1 MLRAVVELSKYILVF
16 NILLYTLLSFI
27 TLRRDDSR
35 RHSVTFVVQDIII
48 FANHMTGS
56 LVLLSSRQDLTY
68 FFLPLFQVI
77 VVFAFIVLTR
87 AIYPRSNRLV
97 LNHTAML
104 LSISF
109 VILTRL
115 SITRSIRQF
124 VIIAISMAVA
134 LIIPYFMK
142 YIEFIKKC
150 EPAYV
155 VAGIAILGAVLISG
169 SISNGSKLAFSILG
183 VSFQPSEFVK
193 IIYVLFIAGMLSRAK
208 NFGHIAL
215 SAALAAAHVL
225 ILAFSKDLG
234 SALIYFSVYTVL
246 LFVTTKKLRYMLL
259 GLIGGGVAS
268 VAAYFMFSHVRVR
281 VQAWL
286 DPWTDIDSKG
296 YQIAQSLFGIG
307 TGGWFGM
314 GIDAGTPSSIPYV
327 EQDFIFSAIC
337 EEYGVIF
344 GICLIA
350 ICVNLFLEIVHI
362 AKTSYEPFIKYSVYG
377 LGIVYI
383 VQLFLT
389 IGGNSKFVPLTGVT
403 LPLISYGGSSVLATL
418 IMLAVVQGFY
428 INKDYA
434 SEFLGEYDDGGEYG
448 EYDEGDGYS
457 QDYEYDNS
465 MQYYN
470 ENGYIY
476 GNPNATQ
483 YDNAQY
489 DNNNYADN
497 ANGSYYNDL
506 QYNESPCNDESASY
520 NDEESAYSGDDYN
533 NNEAYYSREPQMT
546 VIAGVFSLL
555 FVAISV
561 YLAHFVQYDS
571 TQVINNSYNAKRQ
584 EILAS
589 QTTRGDILSS
599 DGEVLATTLA
609 NSDER
614 YYPYDNIFSHAI
626 GYADKGRMGVELN
639 ANIYLVSS
647 NISLNDKLQD
657 AISNE
662 KYMGNTV
669 ITTFDSN
676 LQKAAYNALGAYDG
690 AIIVM
695 EPSTGKILAMVSKPD
710 FNPNDIDDIWDSIIN
725 DADSSVLVNRVTQGL
740 YPPGSTFK
748 ILTAL
753 EYIREN
759 PTDYASYSFNC
770 TGRFTSGENTINCF
784 HGTTHGEVDFTQ
796 SFAKSCNSSFANI
809 GLSLDR
815 KSFLKTLDRLYFN
828 KPLPVD
834 MLTNKSAVAGNIED
848 SDSSMIQTV
857 IGQGETQIT
866 PLHLAMITSMIANN
880 GVMMT
885 PYTIDRVENA
895 NDEII
900 KQFEPSEIG
909 QLITSDEASALDALM
924 KAVVEEGT
932 GTRLKGLEYG
942 AAGKTGS
949 AEYNKNSDSHAW
961 FTGYTYDTDYPL
973 QITVIMEGAGSGGEY
988 AVPVA
993 RRVLDEY
1000 YADK

>member
-1 MLRAVVELSKYILVF
+1 MLKAVIELSKYILVF
-16 NILLYTLLSFI
+16 DIFLYTILSFLV
-27 TLRRDDSR
+27 LRRDDSR
-35 RHSVTFVVQDIII
+35 RHSAVFVIQDIII
-48 FANHMTGS
+48 FANHMIGS
-56 LVLLSSRQDLTY
+56 LVLLSSRKDMTFL
-68 FFLPLFQVI
+68 FLPFFQII

-87 AIYPRSNRLV
+87 VVYPRSNRLI

-115 SITRSIRQF
+115 SITRSIHQF
-124 VIIAISMAVA
+124 VIIAVSMIAA

-142 YIEFIKKC
+142 HIEFIKKC
-150 EPAYV
+150 EWIYIIS
-155 VAGIAILGAVLISG
+155 GIAILGAVLVSG
-169 SISNGSKLAFSILG
+169 SISNGSKLAFSIMG

-193 IIYVLFIAGMLSRAK
+193 IIYVLFIAAMLSKAK
-208 NFGHIAL
+208 DFKHIAL
-215 SAALAAAHVL
+215 SAVLAAAHVL
-225 ILAFSKDLG
+225 ILVFSKDLG
-234 SALIYFSVYTVL
+234 SALIYFSVYVVL
-246 LFVTTKKLRYMLL
+246 LFVATRQFRYMLL
-259 GLIGGGVAS
+259 GLVGGCAAS
-268 VAAYFMFSHVRVR
+268 ITAYFMFAHVRVR

-286 DPWTDIDSKG
+286 DPWTDIDAKG

-314 GIDAGTPSSIPYV
+314 GIDAGMPSSIPYV

-362 AKTSYEPFIKYSVYG
+362 AKTSLEPFVKYSVYG

-418 IMLAVVQGFY
+418 IMFAVIQGFY
-428 INKDYA
+428 INKDYVA
-434 SEFLGEYDDGGEYG
+434 EFYDEYDGYDNYDGYDGYDSYSDEYG
-448 EYDEGDGYS
+448 QQYNDTQYDGNDYSDSPQYQYNYSENS
-457 QDYEYDNS
+457 QDYE
-465 MQYYN
+465 
-470 ENGYIY
+470 E
-476 GNPNATQ
+476 AF
-483 YDNAQY
+483 
-489 DNNNYADN
+489 
-497 ANGSYYNDL
+497 YNDDS
-506 QYNESPCNDESASY
+506 YAS
-520 NDEESAYSGDDYN
+520 NIP
-533 NNEAYYSREPQMT
+533 YYTPEPQMNM
-546 VIAGVFSLL
+546 VACLFSLL

-561 YLAHFVQYDS
+561 YLTHFVHYDS
-571 TQVINNSYNAKRQ
+571 PQVINNSYNAKRQ
-584 EILAS
+584 DILAS
-589 QTTRGDILSS
+589 QTIRGDIMSA
-599 DGEVLATTLA
+599 DGEVLATTLDG
-609 NSDER
+609 SDER
-614 YYPYDNIFSHAI
+614 YYPYENIFAHAI
-626 GYADKGRMGVELN
+626 GYADKGRMGVEQS

-657 AISNE
+657 ALSDE

-669 ITTFDSN
+669 TTTLDAT
-676 LQKAAYNALGAYDG
+676 LQKAAYSALGAYDG
-690 AIIVM
+690 AIIVT

-710 FNPNDIDDIWDSIIN
+710 FNPNEIDEIWDSIIN
-725 DADSSVLVNRVTQGL
+725 DTESSVLVNRVTQGV

-759 PTDYASYSFNC
+759 PATYMSYRFNC
-770 TGRFTSGENTINCF
+770 TGQFTSGDNTIKCY
-784 HGTTHGEVDFTQ
+784 HGATHGNVDFTV

-815 KSFLKTLDRLYFN
+815 TGFLRTLEQLYFN
-828 KPLPVD
+828 TDLPVD
-834 MLTNKSAVAGNIED
+834 MPANKSAVADDIEE

-857 IGQGETQIT
+857 IGQGKTQIT
-866 PLHLAMITSMIANN
+866 PLHLAMITSAIAND
-880 GVMMT
+880 GTMMK
-885 PYTIDRVENA
+885 PYMIDRVENA
-895 NDEII
+895 NGELI
-900 KQFEPSEIG
+900 KQFEPMELG
-909 QLITSDEASALDALM
+909 TPVTPDEAAALDSLM

-949 AEYNKNSDSHAW
+949 AEYNTNSDSHAW
-961 FTGYTYDTDYPL
+961 FTGYTYDTDYPV

-1000 YADK
+1000 YSDK

>member
-1 MLRAVVELSKYILVF
+1 MLKAVIELSKYILVF
-16 NILLYTLLSFI
+16 NIFLYTLLSFI
-27 TLRRDDSR
+27 VLRRDDSR
-35 RHSVTFVVQDIII
+35 RHSAMLVIQDIII
-48 FANHMTGS
+48 FANHMIGS
-56 LVLLSSRQDLTY
+56 LVLLSSRKDMTFL
-68 FFLPLFQVI
+68 FLPLFQII
-77 VVFAFIVLTR
+77 VVFAFIVLMR
-87 AIYPRSNRLV
+87 VVYPRSNRLV

-115 SITRSIRQF
+115 SVTRSIRQF
-124 VIIAISMAVA
+124 VIIAISMVVA
-134 LIIPYFMK
+134 LIIPYFIK

-150 EPAYV
+150 ELIYV
-155 VAGIAILGAVLISG
+155 ITGIAILGAVLVSG
-169 SISNGSKLAFSILG
+169 SISNGSKLTFSIMG

-193 IIYVLFIAGMLSRAK
+193 IIYVLFIAGMLSRAR

-215 SAALAAAHVL
+215 SAALAAIHVL
-225 ILAFSKDLG
+225 ILVFSKDLG
-234 SALIYFSVYTVL
+234 SALIYFSVYIVL
-246 LFVTTKKLRYMLL
+246 LFVATRQFRYMFL
-259 GLIGGGVAS
+259 GIIGGSAAS
-268 VAAYFMFSHVRVR
+268 VAAYFMFAHVRVR

-286 DPWTDIDSKG
+286 NPWTDINAKG

-314 GIDAGTPSSIPYV
+314 GIDSGMPSSIPYV

-362 AKTSYEPFIKYSVYG
+362 AKTSFEPFIKYSVYG

-418 IMLAVVQGFY
+418 IMFAVIQGFY
-428 INKDYA
+428 INKDYV
-434 SEFLGEYDDGGEYG
+434 SEF
-448 EYDEGDGYS
+448 YDEYYDYDGYE
-457 QDYEYDNS
+457 QQYDNS
-465 MQYYN
+465 
-470 ENGYIY
+470 
-476 GNPNATQ
+476 A
-483 YDNAQY
+483 YDNDAQY
-489 DNNNYADN
+489 Q
-497 ANGSYYNDL
+497 YNDNEAL
-506 QYNESPCNDESASY
+506 QQDYAETFEIYD
-520 NDEESAYSGDDYN
+520 DDYEPN
-533 NNEAYYSREPQMT
+533 MTYYEPEPQIN
-546 VIAGVFSLL
+546 VVACIFSLL
-555 FVAISV
+555 FVAISI
-561 YLAHFVQYDS
+561 YLAHFVHYDS
-571 TQVINNSYNAKRQ
+571 PQVINNSYNAKRQ
-584 EILAS
+584 DILAA
-589 QTTRGDILSS
+589 QTIRGDIMSA
-599 DGEVLATTLA
+599 DGDVLATTLVG
-609 NSDER
+609 SDER
-614 YYPYDNIFSHAI
+614 FYPYENIFAHAV
-626 GYADKGRMGVELN
+626 GYADNGRMGVEQS

-657 AISNE
+657 ALSDE

-669 ITTFDSN
+669 ITTLDTD

-690 AIIVM
+690 AVIVT

-710 FNPNDIDDIWDSIIN
+710 FNPNEIDNIWDSLIN
-725 DADSSVLVNRVTQGL
+725 DTESSVLVNRVTQGL

-759 PTDYASYSFNC
+759 PSTYMSYSFNC
-770 TGRFTSGENTINCF
+770 TGQFTSGDNTIKCY
-784 HGTTHGEVDFTQ
+784 HGATHGNIDFTV

-815 KSFLKTLDRLYFN
+815 ASFLQTLGHLYFN
-828 KPLPVD
+828 TELPVD
-834 MLTNKSAVAGNIED
+834 MIANKSAVADDIED
-848 SDSSMIQTV
+848 NDSSMIQTV
-857 IGQGETQIT
+857 IGQGKTQIT
-866 PLHLAMITSMIANN
+866 PLHLAMITSAIAN
-880 GVMMT
+880 GGTMMK
-885 PYTIDRVENA
+885 PYMIDRVENA
-895 NDEII
+895 NGELI
-900 KQFEPSEIG
+900 KQFEPAKLG
-909 QLITSDEASALDALM
+909 MPITSDEAAALDSLM

-949 AEYNKNSDSHAW
+949 AEYNTNSDSHAW
-961 FTGYTYDTDYPL
+961 FTGYTYGTDYPV

-1000 YADK
+1000 YSDK